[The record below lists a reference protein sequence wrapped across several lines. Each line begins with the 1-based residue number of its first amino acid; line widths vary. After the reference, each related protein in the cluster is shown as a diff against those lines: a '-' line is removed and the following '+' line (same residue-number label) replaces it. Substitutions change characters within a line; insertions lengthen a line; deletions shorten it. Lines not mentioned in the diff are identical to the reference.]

1 MAKQWDKRNNLTWD
15 YNYFV
20 IIKDVLLK
28 YSE

>member
-15 YNYFV
+15 QNYFV